1 VKRRKRRSGTN
12 NKRRKRRSGTNN
24 PAGKTVVKDVFGNLF
39 TTWQKNNTIK
49 QKNDGSN
56 RFFAA
61 ARTDVSYG

>member
-1 VKRRKRRSGTN
+1 LIGDE
-12 NKRRKRRSGTNN
+12 
-24 PAGKTVVKDVFGNLF
+24 KTTSKADAKDVFGNLF

-61 ARTDVSYG
+61 ARTDVSYGL